1 MQSTYVNT
9 NILASIAKK
18 GNKETK
24 GCHQRQ
30 PIKSEIYP
38 VQIEY
43 SFKKGII
50 VQKAIQIMS
59 RKETLTKNISA
70 KKKLICKSK

>member
-50 VQKAIQIMS
+50 V
-59 RKETLTKNISA
+59 
-70 KKKLICKSK
+70 KKTI

>member
-50 VQKAIQIMS
+50 VQKAIHKSCQ
-59 RKETLTKNISA
+59 E
-70 KKKLICKSK
+70 KKHLQKTSVQKRSTTS